1 MPAGRDQLSPPPP
14 ALLPPVSAALPEAT
28 RQGGLDQAIL
38 GGQPPATRE
47 LGAEKR
53 QGKEANGVSHAMF
66 WGQHSKQQQEGP
78 GGGGVFLAHSRDS
91 GGSPGWA
98 LRKQMDTL

>member
-1 MPAGRDQLSPPPP
+1 MLAGGDQLSPPPP

-28 RQGGLDQAIL
+28 RQGSLGQAIL

-78 GGGGVFLAHSRDS
+78 GGGG
-91 GGSPGWA
+91 GGVLS
-98 LRKQMDTL
+98 TL